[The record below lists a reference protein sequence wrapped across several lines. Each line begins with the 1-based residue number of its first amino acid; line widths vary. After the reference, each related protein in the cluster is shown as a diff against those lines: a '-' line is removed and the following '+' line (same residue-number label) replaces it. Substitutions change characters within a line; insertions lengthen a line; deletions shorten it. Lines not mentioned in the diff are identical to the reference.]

1 MTLAEQLRQEGWRN
15 GVNQGMKQGMQQGM
29 QQGYEHGLL
38 EAIELGVNLKFG
50 EEHAQKVMPVIR
62 EIHDVNRLQAL
73 KDALKQIRQ
82 LKELNALIEA

>member
-1 MTLAEQLRQEGWRN
+1 MTLAEQLRQEGWRD
-15 GVNQGMKQGMQQGM
+15 GINQGMKQGMQQG
-29 QQGYEHGLL
+29 YEYGLI

-50 EEHAQKVMPVIR
+50 EEHAQNVMPVIR

>member
-1 MTLAEQLRQEGWRN
+1 M
-15 GVNQGMKQGMQQGM
+15 
-29 QQGYEHGLL
+29 L

-50 EEHAQKVMPVIR
+50 EEHAQQVMPTIR

-73 KDALKQIRQ
+73 KDALKQIQQ